1 MEIASKVPISV
12 KGKCISHGRTD
23 VEARGKTIIIDEP
36 PQRGGTD
43 LGMSPLETF
52 FSSYCGCI
60 NVVANNIIEEQGLDV
75 HISSVD
81 VQGKFLS
88 AAFTGEKNIGV
99 PFENMKLI
107 ITAKVSCSDEELAK
121 VKEQL
126 AWRCPISATFYAA
139 GMDLM
144 EEWIHT

>member
-1 MEIASKVPISV
+1 MEIASKVPISIT
-12 KGKCISHGRTD
+12 GKCITNGRTD

-36 PQRGGTD
+36 PQRGGND

-60 NVVANNIIEEQGLDV
+60 NVVANVIIEEQGLDV
-75 HISSVD
+75 QISSVD

-88 AAFTGEKNIGV
+88 AAFTGKKNIGV

-107 ITAKVSCSDEELAK
+107 ITAKVNCSDEELAK
-121 VKEQL
+121 VKDEL
-126 AWRCPISATFYAA
+126 AWRCPISATFHAA
-139 GMDLM
+139 GMDLA
-144 EEWIHT
+144 EEWVQT